1 MISSVFIRRPILAT
15 VMSLIVTLGGYLA
28 MTNLP
33 VAQYPE
39 LLPVTIQVNA
49 NYMGASPEVIS
60 DTVAAPLEQ
69 QVNGVEGMLYM
80 QSTSS
85 SDGAYSLMIYF
96 DSDMDPDMCTVNVT
110 NRVQAALPML
120 PEEVRR
126 TGVLVFKR
134 SSSILLMI
142 SMYSPDGTVNNIDVA
157 NYAAINVVDDMKRI
171 EGVGDAVIFDAKDYT
186 MRVWLK
192 PDVMASL
199 GVSSDD
205 ITAAIQEQNAQ
216 FAAGRIGQEP
226 LDEPVET
233 VYMVKTKG
241 RLSTVGEFENI
252 VIRANPDGSIL
263 RLKDVADIELGAL
276 MYDFQAIYNGK
287 EAIAMAIFLT
297 PGANALNT
305 ADLVEEHM
313 ERISKSFPDGITY
326 DIPYNTTTFVR
337 ISIEE
342 VVKTLLEALV
352 LVFLVVFLFLQDL
365 RATIIPMVAVP
376 VSIIGT
382 FAGMYA
388 FGFSINTLTLF
399 GMVLAIGIVVDDAI
413 VVLEN
418 VDRIM
423 EQEKLQPHAAT
434 EKAMREVTGPVI
446 AIVLVLCSVF
456 VPVAFL
462 GGLAGAMY
470 RQFAV
475 TIAVSVAISGF
486 VALTLTPALCAL
498 LLKTDLHP
506 LGGFFAKFNAWFKR
520 RTDNYTWVVS
530 FLIHHRKIA
539 GLIMLGIF
547 GMAGL
552 LFKITPSSLVPDEDQ
567 GFVLSAIIMPDGASL
582 NRVAEVSRNMEKFL
596 SEQEMVEKYVML
608 NGFDLMAGAIKSNA
622 AAAFIMFKPWDERT
636 GSGES
641 SFDFVQVMNEFASTV
656 PEAIILTFNPPP
668 ISGMS
673 NTGGFELYLQSRGG
687 GSSQD
692 LAHVAS
698 LLTQEAAQHEQLA
711 GVTSTFSANVPQ
723 LYVDLDREQA
733 KMLGIPINTV
743 FSGMQAVFGS
753 QYVNDFNLYGRTYK
767 VITQAKSEYR
777 ARSDHFS
784 NLYIRT
790 QTGDMVPLTAIANII
805 PTEGPDLVNRFN
817 IFNAAH
823 VVGGPAEGYSSG
835 QALDAMEAL
844 ADKILVGE
852 YEDYEIAWT
861 GSAYQERATGGSS
874 SQMLLLGLLMVFLI
888 LAAQYEKWTLPI
900 AVICAVPFAA
910 FGAIA
915 ATFLRGLDNDIYLQ
929 IALLTLVGLSAKN
942 AILIVEFA
950 LMKWESGEVRTPG
963 EAAVAA
969 SGLRFRPIIMTSLAF
984 ILGCLPL
991 AISSGAGAASRHAIG
1006 TGVIGGMLA
1015 STFIATIF
1023 VPLFFTLIIEWSEKF
1038 KNMSS
1043 GFRAKMRGHFKRKLK
1058 EKLEKRQ
1065 GQSL

>member
-15 VMSLIVTLGGYLA
+15 VMSLMITLGGLLA
-28 MTNLP
+28 MANLP
-33 VAQYPE
+33 VSQYPD
-39 LLPVTIQVNA
+39 LLPVTIQISA
-49 NYMGASPEVIS
+49 SYTGASPEVIS

-85 SDGAYSLMIYF
+85 SDGSYSLMVYF
-96 DSDMDPDMCTVNVT
+96 DSAMDPDMCTVNVT

-126 TGVLVFKR
+126 TGVLVSK
-134 SSSILLMI
+134 SSSAILLMI
-142 SMYSPDGTVNNIDVA
+142 SMFSPDGTVNIIDVA
-157 NYAAINVVDDMKRI
+157 NYAAINVVDDLKRVD
-171 EGVGDAVIFDAKDYT
+171 GVGDAVIFDAKDYT

-199 GVSSDD
+199 GVSPAEVN
-205 ITAAIQEQNAQ
+205 AAIQEQNAQ

-226 LDEPVET
+226 LEKPVEI
-233 VYMVKTKG
+233 VYMVQTKG
-241 RLSTVGEFENI
+241 RLSTVEEFGNI
-252 VIRANPDGSIL
+252 VLRANQDGSIL
-263 RLKDVADIELGAL
+263 RLKDVADIELGAQ
-276 MYDFQAIYNGK
+276 MYDFQARYNDRD
-287 EAIAMAIFLT
+287 AIALAVFLT

-305 ADLVEEHM
+305 ADLVQKHM
-313 ERISKSFPDGITY
+313 ETISENFPDGISY

-342 VVKTLLEALV
+342 VVKTLVEALV
-352 LVFLVVFLFLQDL
+352 LVFLVVFLFIQDL
-365 RATIIPMVAVP
+365 RATIIPIVAVP
-376 VSIIGT
+376 VSIVGT
-382 FAGMYA
+382 FAGMYL

-423 EQEKLQPHAAT
+423 EQDKLQPHAAT

-498 LLKTDLHP
+498 LLKTEIKP
-506 LGGFFAKFNAWFKR
+506 LGGFFSKFNAWFKR
-520 RTDNYTWVVS
+520 RTNNYITIVTY
-530 FLIHHRKIA
+530 LIHHRKTA
-539 GLIMLGIF
+539 LLIMVVIF
-547 GMAGL
+547 SMAIL
-552 LFKITPSSLVPDEDQ
+552 LFKVTPESLVPDEDQ
-567 GFVLSAIIMPDGASL
+567 GYIISSVIMPDGASL
-582 NRVAEVSRNMEKFL
+582 SRVENVTAKLEEFL
-596 SEQEMVEKYVML
+596 QKQELVDKYVIL
-608 NGFDLMAGAIKSNA
+608 NGFDLMAGALKSNSG
-622 AAAFIMFKPWDERT
+622 AAFIMLKPWDERT
-636 GSGES
+636 GKEES
-641 SFDFVQVMNEFASTV
+641 TFDFVHKMNNFASTI
-656 PEAIILTFNPPP
+656 PEAIILNFNPPP

-673 NTGGFELYLQSRGG
+673 NTGGFELYLQSRGD
-687 GSSQD
+687 GSSQEM
-692 LAHVAS
+692 AHVAK
-698 LLTQEAAQHEQLA
+698 LLTEEAAKHKQLA

-723 LYVDLDREQA
+723 LYVDLNREQA
-733 KMLGIPINTV
+733 KMLGIPINSV
-743 FSGMQAVFGS
+743 FSAMQAVFGS

-767 VITQAKSEYR
+767 VMTQAKSEYR
-777 ARSDHFS
+777 ARPDHFS
-784 NLYIRT
+784 SLYLQSQDGKMI
-790 QTGDMVPLTAIANII
+790 PLTSIVNII
-805 PTEGPDLVNRFN
+805 PTEGPDLINRFN

-823 VVGGPAEGYSSG
+823 IVGGPAEGYSSG
-835 QALDAMEAL
+835 QALDAMEEV
-844 ADKILVGE
+844 ADKILVGD
-852 YEDYEIAWT
+852 YADYEIAWT

-874 SQMLLLGLLMVFLI
+874 SRMLLLGLLMVFLI

-950 LMKWESGEVRTPG
+950 LMHWESGTVRTPG
-963 EAAVAA
+963 EAAIHA

-984 ILGCLPL
+984 VLGCLPL
-991 AISSGAGAASRHAIG
+991 AISTGAGAASRHAIG

-1023 VPLFFTLIIEWSEKF
+1023 VPLFFTVVIESSERF
-1038 KNMSS
+1038 KA
-1043 GFRAKMRGHFKRKLK
+1043 GFRFRLK
-1058 EKLEKRQ
+1058 KHLENEPKEEKQ
-1065 GQSL
+1065 